1 MKPTFGSVEFYRE
14 CFSDII
20 CEVGISEDPEV
31 NYLEGM
37 KVLAGFDAA
46 ITSWLEYHKTQVKT
60 YSELRDEFLG
70 FSFAKYDKSDDEEAE
85 ALPEIPS
92 IPSSL
97 H

>member
-1 MKPTFGSVEFYRE
+1 MKPTFGTVEFYKE

-37 KVLAGFDAA
+37 KILAGLEGA
-46 ITSWLEYHKTQVKT
+46 INSWLEYHRTQVET
-60 YSELRDEFLG
+60 YTELRDEFLG
-70 FSFAKYDKSDDEEAE
+70 FSFSKYDKTEDAEAD
-85 ALPEIPS
+85 ALPEIPA